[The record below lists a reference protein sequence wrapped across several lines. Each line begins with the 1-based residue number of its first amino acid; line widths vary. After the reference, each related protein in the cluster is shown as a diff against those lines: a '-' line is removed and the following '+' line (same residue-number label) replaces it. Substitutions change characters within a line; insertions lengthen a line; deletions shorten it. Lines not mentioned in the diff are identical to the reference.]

1 MPDNE
6 NVDLFSKGTEIALEK
21 DIDKLDNLSQLN
33 IEVDKTL
40 ENAINE
46 INALESEC
54 SKEQTESLIDLCKD
68 NVMSTIVGQFGL
80 ASLFIEAQDGGNVTT
95 SHNFEK
101 GIVSSDKDRKS
112 YENYDKMN
120 HGGFKEKRDLY
131 DVRKNEIRAADKAAG
146 KIAVKDEYTGKTISI
161 KNADID
167 HVVSAKEIES
177 NAKNNL
183 FLSQEERVKMGTDDV
198 NLAYTRDKAN
208 RSKGSKKMEDWLD
221 KERPEGI
228 TNEEAFGIDRD
239 LAMARDKA
247 ARKNISK
254 TVNKAAFKKYSKELL
269 VSGGKDAAKMAAY
282 SAIGVIVHDFALAIV
297 EELKFIFKNRGQM
310 SFKELFIHFKTK
322 MSEVMDSL
330 KSKWKDIFKGSFE
343 AGITAFLSNILV
355 FVINLFATTLKKLV
369 SMIRAGFV
377 SFCQAVKILVNK
389 PEGMTQDDA
398 NFEAAKVLT
407 AGMIGALSLGLSAAI
422 EKFLQS
428 IPGLQPVMMFPIPS
442 LGKEQRTVSDVIA
455 VSLSAVAGG
464 LVSTI
469 VLYFMDQCRSAS
481 KKDKLQVQMVTT
493 SGVVVDCKVA
503 QSWFAINDAYDFLK
517 ENVIEGIKSLQKA
530 SDEIEESFEMV
541 KQANDEREN
550 AMDKLR
556 AFYANKK

>member
-1 MPDNE
+1 MLDNK
-6 NVDLFSKGTEIALEK
+6 NVDLFSKETEIVLEK
-21 DIDKLDNLSQLN
+21 DIEKLDNLSQLN
-33 IEVDKTL
+33 IEVDETL

-46 INALESEC
+46 INTLESGY

-68 NVMSTIVGQFGL
+68 NVMTTIVGQFGL
-80 ASLFIEAQDGGNVTT
+80 ASLFVEAQDGGSVTT
-95 SHNFEK
+95 SHNFKK

-131 DVRKNEIRAADKAAG
+131 DVRKNEIRAADKATG

-208 RSKGSKKMEDWLD
+208 RSKSSKKMEDWLD

-239 LAMARDKA
+239 LAIARDKA
-247 ARKNISK
+247 TRKNISK

-269 VSGGKDAAKMAAY
+269 VSGGKDATKMAAY

-297 EELKFIFKNRGQM
+297 EELKFMFKNRGQM
-310 SFKELFIHFKTK
+310 TFKELFIHFKTK

-377 SFCQAVKILVNK
+377 SLCQAVKIMVNK
-389 PEGMTQDDA
+389 PQGMTQDDA
-398 NFEAAKVLT
+398 NFEAAKLLT

-442 LGKEQRTVSDVIA
+442 LGKEKRTVSDVIA

-469 VLYFMDQCRSAS
+469 VLYFMDQSRGKS

-503 QSWFAINDAYDFLK
+503 QSWFVINDAYDFLK
-517 ENVIEGIKSLQKA
+517 QNVIEGIKTLQKA
-530 SDEIEESFEMV
+530 SDEIEESSEMV